1 MSLPARNHSQSLGR
15 THPSLPEPRR
25 CAGSSPGCDQQLPER
40 PVGGRIH
47 QDMRSSPGSTGGSG
61 RSCCQPRSRARSA
74 LPVLCRGR
82 HRIKP
87 PQTGQ
92 GNARNGHGNPHGK
105 LRSGFTTERRSKNRS
120 EGAAA
125 AEAVLGKRGS
135 GIPAASR
142 RDGSR
147 ARLLGEHLPDFFMCL
162 APGRCQMRELR
173 AGHSERGVA
182 ALPARPWHPE
192 QPQGREDARKGLCD
206 FGGVLA
212 SHRRSKPL
220 CPGGF
225 CLGEIL
231 GYIEFARFNP
241 EFWPWTRNPR
251 HAGLVEAEERA
262 GKVRE

>member
-1 MSLPARNHSQSLGR
+1 
-15 THPSLPEPRR
+15 
-25 CAGSSPGCDQQLPER
+25 
-40 PVGGRIH
+40 
-47 QDMRSSPGSTGGSG
+47 
-61 RSCCQPRSRARSA
+61 
-74 LPVLCRGR
+74 
-82 HRIKP
+82 
-87 PQTGQ
+87 
-92 GNARNGHGNPHGK
+92 
-105 LRSGFTTERRSKNRS
+105 
-120 EGAAA
+120 
-125 AEAVLGKRGS
+125 
-135 GIPAASR
+135 
-142 RDGSR
+142 
-147 ARLLGEHLPDFFMCL
+147 
-162 APGRCQMRELR
+162 MRELR

-212 SHRRSKPL
+212 AHKRSKSL

-251 HAGLVEAEERA
+251 HAGLAEAEERA

>member
-1 MSLPARNHSQSLGR
+1 MCPCLLGTTARVWEGPIPPFPSPGDVRDPLRAVTSNSPSALWVGESTRTCGALPA
-15 THPSLPEPRR
+15 PR
-25 CAGSSPGCDQQLPER
+25 AGAAGAAASPGAER
-40 PVGGRIH
+40 G
-47 QDMRSSPGSTGGSG
+47 QRSL
-61 RSCCQPRSRARSA
+61 CSA
-74 LPVLCRGR
+74 GAGTASN
-82 HRIKP
+82 P

-125 AEAVLGKRGS
+125 AEAIPGKRGS

-142 RDGSR
+142 RDGTR

-173 AGHSERGVA
+173 AGHGERGVA

-212 SHRRSKPL
+212 AHGRSKPL

-241 EFWPWTRNPR
+241 EF
-251 HAGLVEAEERA
+251 
-262 GKVRE
+262 